1 MYYYV
6 ILLVFVVLLCIFI
19 FMYPFIKTSKYQS
32 NRVMLCANLNKS
44 LLLCL
49 NSGCHTIKLYNMYN

>member
-6 ILLVFVVLLCIFI
+6 ILLVFVVLLCI